1 MPVLASS
8 FALIT
13 ALAAAS
19 APNAAKAGAA
29 KANATAPAAAPISPT
44 VVVPNAAQ
52 AVSVAG
58 LSSRAA
64 LAHRLGVAE
73 DLLRAPTTLS
83 IARASANGAELWGEC
98 PLWVQPAANRMTFAD
113 LSASPVCV
121 ERWGLWL
128 SFRAAAGQ
136 RYAVECG
143 TSRGG
148 WIQIVRDA
156 EDPSRER
163 TRSDQADTDR
173 PTIVV
178 EAGDD
183 RTVLVHLRPAI
194 GVGLPVGH
202 VGRCQ
207 IAPLG

>member
-8 FALIT
+8 FALLT

-29 KANATAPAAAPISPT
+29 KAEATAVAAPTS
-44 VVVPNAAQ
+44 VFVAVPNAAQ
-52 AVSVAG
+52 AVSIGA

-83 IARASANGAELWGEC
+83 IARAAANGAEFWGEC

-113 LSASPVCV
+113 LSASSACGD
-121 ERWGLWL
+121 RWGLWL
-128 SFRAAAGQ
+128 SFRARAGQ

-163 TRSDQADTDR
+163 TRSVQADTDR
-173 PTIVV
+173 PTIVI

-183 RTVLVHLRPAI
+183 RPVLVQLQPAI